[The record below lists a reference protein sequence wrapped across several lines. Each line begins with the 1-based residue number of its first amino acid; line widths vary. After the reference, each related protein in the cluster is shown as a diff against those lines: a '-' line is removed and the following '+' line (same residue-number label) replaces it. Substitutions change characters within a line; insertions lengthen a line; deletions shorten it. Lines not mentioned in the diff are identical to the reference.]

1 LWSSSAKVGSDQ
13 AALQIAGL
21 TPHNNG
27 HTPATRAAER
37 CTACQSHLPLSS
49 HAPRDLARHVF
60 MLNVR
65 DFMDPWTFNVKNV
78 MKCCLEFLT
87 PDGRMIPFCA
97 YNSVG
102 YREQV
107 TASLMNQPRL

>member
-1 LWSSSAKVGSDQ
+1 MSEHQQLLCFTHA
-13 AALQIAGL
+13 
-21 TPHNNG
+21 
-27 HTPATRAAER
+27 
-37 CTACQSHLPLSS
+37 HLPLAA

-65 DFMDPWTFNVKNV
+65 DFMDPYTFNIKNV

-87 PDGRMIPFCA
+87 PDGRMIPFCS

-107 TASLMNQPRL
+107 VGALMADTRARGRSQG